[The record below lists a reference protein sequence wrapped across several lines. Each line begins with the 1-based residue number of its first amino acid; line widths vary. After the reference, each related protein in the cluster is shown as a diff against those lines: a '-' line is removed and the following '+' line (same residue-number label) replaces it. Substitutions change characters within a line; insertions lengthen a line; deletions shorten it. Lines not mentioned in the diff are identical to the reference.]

1 MVARRFIVQGRVQG
15 VGYRFFAIRAAAR
28 HQVKGTVKN
37 LPDGNVEVI
46 AQGPREDVE
55 AFKLDLAAGPSNA
68 YVSQL
73 EELDVPV
80 EQNRK
85 AFLIDY

>member
-15 VGYRFFAIRAAAR
+15 VGYRFFALRAAAR
-28 HQVKGTVKN
+28 HQVTGTVKN

-46 AQGPREDVE
+46 AQGPRKDVE
-55 AFKLDLAAGPSNA
+55 EFKLDLVAGPSNA

-80 EQNRK
+80 EPHRK
-85 AFLIDY
+85 TFLIDY